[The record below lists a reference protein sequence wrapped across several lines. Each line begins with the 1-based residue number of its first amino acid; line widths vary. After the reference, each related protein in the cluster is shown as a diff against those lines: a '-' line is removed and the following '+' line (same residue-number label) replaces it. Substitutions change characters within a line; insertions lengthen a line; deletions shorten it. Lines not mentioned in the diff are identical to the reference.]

1 MGLAARMD
9 VGSTLAPATR
19 PVKSAGSCQTPGMTD
34 QPLPMTDPS
43 SRLAASRAAFAA
55 LHPRVAAGGPWPLA
69 AQFGTEPEASW
80 GPREVLAHTAEM
92 LPYWL
97 GEFERLVEAGHGPG
111 DGVPFGRT
119 ADDPLRLGV
128 LERDRTLPFRE
139 LFDRIDAGIG
149 RWESRQPSLTAAE
162 GSACGLHVRD
172 GEVPATWIR
181 DRFVIRHLEEHAVQL
196 EEILAGP
203 AGG

>member
-1 MGLAARMD
+1 
-9 VGSTLAPATR
+9 
-19 PVKSAGSCQTPGMTD
+19 MTD

-43 SRLAASRAAFAA
+43 SRLVASRAAFAA
-55 LHPRVAAGGPWPLA
+55 LHPRVEAGGPWPLA
-69 AQFGTEPEASW
+69 EHFGTEPEASW

-128 LERDRTLPFRE
+128 LQRDRTLPLRE
-139 LFDRIDAGIG
+139 LFDRIEAGIDRWTRRITDAAPVDG
-149 RWESRQPSLTAAE
+149 RAV
-162 GSACGLHVRD
+162 GLHARL
-172 GEVPATWIR
+172 GEMTADQLR
-181 DRFVIRHLEEHAVQL
+181 DRFVVTHLDEHVAQL
-196 EEILAGP
+196 EALLA
-203 AGG
+203 AR